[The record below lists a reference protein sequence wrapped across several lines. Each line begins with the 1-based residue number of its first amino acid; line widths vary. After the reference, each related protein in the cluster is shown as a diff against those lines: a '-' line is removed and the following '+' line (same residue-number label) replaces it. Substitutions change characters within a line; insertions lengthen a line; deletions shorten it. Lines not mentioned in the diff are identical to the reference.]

1 MPLSWLHRFSK
12 RKSRPDSRTGRKPF
26 GGNRCVPNL
35 EALDDR
41 IVPSTFHVTT
51 LADEGAGSL
60 RDAIAQANA
69 HAGADIVV
77 FDERLTGTVAL
88 TGGEL
93 DITDDLRI
101 NGPGADRL
109 TVSGNVSRVFTVE
122 AGQDVR
128 ISGLTIA
135 GGRAGGFGGGILN
148 LGALTVSG
156 VVFSDNLSD
165 SGGGLANMNGGT
177 LTVRD
182 STFVGNV
189 ARVSGG
195 GLINFGAAAEVRDST
210 FADNSAVSDGGGL
223 ANENRA
229 TVTVRD
235 STFTGNVAQ
244 FGGGLINFA
253 GATAT
258 VIDSTFAG
266 NHAGSGGGLFNLEG
280 STATVRG
287 STFTENTAGGNGGG
301 VLNSGRLTV
310 SDSTFAVN
318 TAGQQG
324 GGIDNLGTAA
334 VRGSTFVGNSAGSG
348 NGGLNNEPGG
358 LLTQSDNQF
367 INDLPPDIFP

>member
-1 MPLSWLHRFSK
+1 MATSWLNRLLK
-12 RKSRPDSRTGRKPF
+12 KSRPVSRTARQQFGR
-26 GGNRCVPNL
+26 NRFVPNI
-35 EALDDR
+35 EALGDR

-51 LADEGAGSL
+51 LADGGAGSL
-60 RDAIAQANA
+60 RAAVAQANA
-69 HAGADIVV
+69 HAGADAVV
-77 FDERLTGTVAL
+77 FDDGLTGTIAL
-88 TGGEL
+88 SGGEL
-93 DITDDLRI
+93 DITDAVKI

-148 LGALTVSG
+148 LGALAVSG

-165 SGGGLANMNGGT
+165 SGGGLANMSGGT
-177 LTVRD
+177 LTVSD

-189 ARVSGG
+189 ARDSGG
-195 GLINFGAAAEVRDST
+195 GLINFGAAADVRDST
-210 FADNSAVSDGGGL
+210 FADNSAVSGGGGL
-223 ANENRA
+223 ANEARA

-266 NHAGSGGGLFNLEG
+266 NHAGSGGGLFNLDG
-280 STATVRG
+280 STATVRD

-301 VLNSGRLTV
+301 VLNSGTLTV
-310 SDSTFAVN
+310 RDSTFAVN

-358 LLTQSDNQF
+358 QLTQYDNQF
-367 INDLPPDIFP
+367 SNDLPPDVFR